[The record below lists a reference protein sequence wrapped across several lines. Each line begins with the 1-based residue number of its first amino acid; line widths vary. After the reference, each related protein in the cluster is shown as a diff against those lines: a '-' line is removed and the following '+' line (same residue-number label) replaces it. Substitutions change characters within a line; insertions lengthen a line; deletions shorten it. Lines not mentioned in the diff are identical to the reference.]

1 MSTRQEIVGGFYA
14 RVSED
19 KRLTGRRAGQLESR
33 TTREYIHR
41 FAGKDSKVLEI
52 GAGTGRYS
60 IALALEGMDVMAVE
74 LFDCNLSVLK
84 ENGKGIA
91 NLHAL
96 QGDGTNLK
104 MLEDASFDVT
114 LCFGPMYHLYE
125 AAEVHKA
132 IGEAI
137 RVTKPGG
144 VILFAFLSVYG
155 IMFANYLYGNWNDGI
170 TENFMEDYKVKHFKE
185 QLFTGYDIVEF
196 EELFTAKP
204 VEKITVTGVDG
215 PLEALEEHGELAM
228 SDEDF
233 DSFAKW
239 YLSVCEKRELLGDTN
254 HLLYICRKK

>member
-1 MSTRQEIVGGFYA
+1 MSTRQEIVGSFYGK
-14 RVSED
+14 VNED
-19 KRLTGRRAGQLESR
+19 KRLSRSRAGQLEYR
-33 TTREYIHR
+33 TTMEYVHR
-41 FAGKDSKVLEI
+41 YAGKDSKVLEI

-60 IALALEGMDVMAVE
+60 VTLAQEGMDVTAVE

-125 AAEVHKA
+125 AADVHKA
-132 IGEAI
+132 IDEAI

-170 TENFMEDYKVKHFKE
+170 TENFTEDYKVKHFKE
-185 QLFTGYDIVEF
+185 QLFTGYDIVEY

-215 PLEALEEHGELAM
+215 QLEALEEHGELAM

-254 HLLYICRKK
+254 HLLYICRKN